1 MTGQSAI
8 AQVREFGRL
17 AAPGSELTIGVTIL
31 GLLTTYAVATMAFGS
46 TDPQQVGVGRPLSPP
61 LSPGVLLGT
70 DELGRDLFS
79 RLAVAIG
86 VTLLVGG
93 LAAALATAFGI
104 VVGAIAAY
112 LGGYVDDFL
121 MRTAE
126 VFLVTPAFFVGIV
139 LLSILGP
146 NVFNLTVTIA
156 LLGWPLTSRVVRS
169 EVLSLRTRPFVEAA
183 RLSGVTGVR
192 LLFREILPNAQA
204 PIIISAAL
212 LAGQAMLLEAALSYL
227 GLGDPNQVSLGLML
241 QQAQS
246 TMRLGWWTTVLPGVS
261 LFLAI
266 FAINLVADGVRRRL
280 DPRLRR

>member
-1 MTGQSAI
+1 MTIPSAI
-8 AQVREFGRL
+8 GQLGNFGRL
-17 AAPGSELTIGVTIL
+17 AAPRSEFAVGISIL
-31 GLLTTYAVATMAFGS
+31 LLLITFAVATIVFGS
-46 TDPQQVGVGRPLSPP
+46 TDPQEVGIGRPLSPP

-70 DELGRDLFS
+70 DELGRDLLS
-79 RLAVAIG
+79 RLSVGIG

-93 LAAALATAFGI
+93 LAAALATALGI
-104 VVGAIAAY
+104 AVGGIAAY

-146 NVFNLTVTIA
+146 NVFNLTLTIA

-169 EVLSLRTRPFVEAA
+169 EVLSLRSRPFVEAA
-183 RLSGVTGVR
+183 RLSGVTGAR

-241 QQAQS
+241 QQAQP
-246 TMRLGWWTTVLPGVS
+246 TMRLGWWTTVLPGAS

-266 FAINLVADGVRRRL
+266 FAINLVADGVRKRL
-280 DPRLRR
+280 DPRMRR